1 MFCKKNLPITKAG
14 PHFVFIILMTI
25 RAEES
30 IAFSVK
36 VKMTFCNLAISQLKK
51 MAFQKEH
58 DLADEYYNYKGDDVG
73 FTHLVRLDAIY
84 YCFI

>member
-1 MFCKKNLPITKAG
+1 
-14 PHFVFIILMTI
+14 
-25 RAEES
+25 
-30 IAFSVK
+30 
-36 VKMTFCNLAISQLKK
+36 

-84 YCFI
+84 YCFILKKKTTFLMQSTNWSFLREFLTKSN